1 MRLRLRRPCADN
13 VVHAPSSAHDP
24 RPFSRFRPRLRTV
37 VAVAIL
43 GVLGWKLGTEAFL
56 DGLRAVDPFAVVAAL
71 AIGLVTTV
79 ASACRWRLVA
89 RRLGLPLS
97 FGTAVADCYQ
107 ALILNTVLPAG
118 VLGDVNRAVTH
129 GRESGDVGAGVRAV
143 VLERVAGQ
151 VVLFVVGAT
160 VLVTQPAVLA
170 PLGGGLVPALVIAC
184 PLLLAG
190 GLWVRR
196 ARRAARVR
204 RALAEFRTGARRGLL
219 ARDAWPGV
227 VLLSLIALAGYVALF
242 LVSARAVGST
252 APTLQLLPL
261 VVLALFVMGLP
272 LNIGGWGPRE
282 AVAALTFGAVGLGA
296 AQGVGAAVVYGVL
309 TLIGTLPGAAV
320 LIGRRAR
327 SRAGVAQGRVA
338 EGEAGVGEGE
348 AGVAEGRA
356 EIAKGDAVSASRRV
370 GVDDDVAP
378 TKARGFDSRGL
389 VEGSTEAANSRQP
402 DMAIT
407 LPAMRAPLSV
417 EAATSVARPGGSR
430 SRGRAAMGRTE
441 QV

>member
-1 MRLRLRRPCADN
+1 VTLMRLRRAND
-13 VVHAPSSAHDP
+13 VVPAPSTAHDP
-24 RPFSRFRPRLRTV
+24 RASSRFRPRLRTV

-43 GVLGWKLGTEAFL
+43 GILGWELGTDAFL
-56 DGLRAVDPFAVVAAL
+56 DGLRAVDPLSVVAAL

-97 FGTAVADCYQ
+97 LRTAVADCYQ

-151 VVLFVVGAT
+151 VVLFLVGTA
-160 VLVTQPAVLA
+160 VLLTQPAVLS
-170 PLGGGLVPALVIAC
+170 PLAGGLVPALVVTA
-184 PLLLAG
+184 PLLLTG

-204 RALAEFRTGARRGLL
+204 TALREFRMGARRGLL

-227 VLLSLIALAGYVALF
+227 ALLSLVALAGYVALF

-272 LNIGGWGPRE
+272 LNVGGWGPRE

-296 AQGVGAAVVYGVL
+296 EQGVGAAVVYGVL

-320 LIGRRAR
+320 LIARKAR
-327 SRAGVAQGRVA
+327 SRAGVAGGEAGVA
-338 EGEAGVGEGE
+338 EGEAGV
-348 AGVAEGRA
+348 AG
-356 EIAKGDAVSASRRV
+356 
-370 GVDDDVAP
+370 
-378 TKARGFDSRGL
+378 
-389 VEGSTEAANSRQP
+389 AANSRQSAT
-402 DMAIT
+402 AIA
-407 LPAMRAPLSV
+407 LPAMRAPLPV
-417 EAATSVARPGGSR
+417 ETATSATRPGGSR
-430 SRGRAAMGRTE
+430 SRGRAHMGRTE

>member
-1 MRLRLRRPCADN
+1 MLMRLRRACADD
-13 VVHAPSSAHDP
+13 VVPAPSSAHDP
-24 RPFSRFRPRLRTV
+24 GTSSRRPRRFRPRLRTV

-43 GVLGWKLGTEAFL
+43 GVVGWKLGTDAFL

-79 ASACRWRLVA
+79 ASACRWCLVA
-89 RRLGLPLS
+89 GRLGLPLS
-97 FGTAVADCYQ
+97 LRTAVADYYQ
-107 ALILNTVLPAG
+107 ALILNAVLPAG
-118 VLGDVNRAVTH
+118 VLGDVNRGVTH

-151 VVLFVVGAT
+151 VVLFVVGAA

-170 PLGGGLVPALVIAC
+170 HLAGGLVPALVIAG
-184 PLLLAG
+184 PLLLGG
-190 GLWVRR
+190 GLWVRG

-204 RALAEFRTGARRGLL
+204 RALAEFRIGARRGLL
-219 ARDAWPGV
+219 AREAWPGV
-227 VLLSLIALAGYVALF
+227 ALLSLIALAGYVALF

-320 LIGRRAR
+320 LIARRAR
-327 SRAGVAQGRVA
+327 SRPGFAKVQAGVAGD
-338 EGEAGVGEGE
+338 G
-348 AGVAEGRA
+348 AGVADGEA
-356 EIAKGDAVSASRRV
+356 VVSASRRGRV
-370 GVDDDVAP
+370 GVDVAP
-378 TKARGFDSRGL
+378 TKPRGFDSRRSA
-389 VEGSTEAANSRQP
+389 EGSADVANSRQP
-402 DMAIT
+402 DISVA
-407 LPAMRAPLSV
+407 LPAMRAPLPV
-417 EAATSVARPGGSR
+417 ETATSVARPGGSR
-430 SRGRAAMGRTE
+430 SRGRAHMGRTE